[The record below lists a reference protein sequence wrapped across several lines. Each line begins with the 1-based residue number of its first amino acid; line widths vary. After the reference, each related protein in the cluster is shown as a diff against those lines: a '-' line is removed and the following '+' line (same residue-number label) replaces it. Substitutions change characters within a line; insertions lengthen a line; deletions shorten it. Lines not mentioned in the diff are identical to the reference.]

1 MKFKTETV
9 SMTESGLDCLYEGS
23 SERWGGGSQA
33 VDKEPDRLNGCDRR
47 RAASVKTGR
56 GFRAWKKFWRTFSVA
71 SQSKRPFRALRRGV
85 IAFGEDNLPVPIHG
99 RHRGDHPAGTGPAA
113 CAKTAQASA
122 PPTPV
127 LTLTITRAR
136 RVAGNRRLMSVLAT
150 TRGAGITDRMSPTP
164 G

>member
-1 MKFKTETV
+1 MQGSLSGLRLIKFTRAVV
-9 SMTESGLDCLYEGS
+9 SMAATGLDLLEQGS
-23 SERWGGGSQA
+23 PE
-33 VDKEPDRLNGCDRR
+33 
-47 RAASVKTGR
+47 SVKDGS
-56 GFRAWKKFWRTFSVA
+56 G
-71 SQSKRPFRALRRGV
+71 KRPIRPLRRCA
-85 IAFGEDNLPVPIHG
+85 IAFGGDNLPVPIHG